1 LILTLNN
8 PKEIYNF
15 YNYINWPTIRALF
28 ILLLLTTA
36 IKMSNFFDI
45 LAIKFI
51 TIFKNE
57 KTLAL
62 FFIILTSILA
72 MFLTNDI
79 TLFIVVPITLSISHV
94 IKNDITKIII
104 FEAISANV
112 GSLLTPIGNPQNLY
126 LFREWHISFMD
137 FINIM
142 MPIFLIKFL
151 ILLLFAIIIFPLK
164 KIEIKRINNNT
175 IQLFLFI
182 ISFLFFIAFIVEL
195 NLNFVRYLT
204 PIIII
209 SFLFIKKEVLLEM
222 DWFLILTFVLMFID
236 FNIIADINIV
246 KNFINSF
253 NLDFFNVMNISVILS
268 QFISNVPAAIFMTQF
283 SNNYEAIAYGS
294 NIAGSGFIL
303 ASLANIIA
311 MRMLNDNK
319 AYLTFHKFSLPYF
332 FTSYGVILFLFF
344 DNCKIRSY

>member
-1 LILTLNN
+1 MTLNN

-15 YNYINWPTIRALF
+15 FNYINWPTIRALF
-28 ILLLLTTA
+28 ILLVLTTA
-36 IKMSNFFDI
+36 IKISNFFDI
-45 LAIKFI
+45 LAVKFI

-79 TLFIVVPITLSISHV
+79 TLFIVVPITLAISNV

-126 LFREWHISFMD
+126 LFREWHINFTD

-142 MPIFLIKFL
+142 MPIFVIKFL
-151 ILLLFAIIIFPLK
+151 ILLLFVIIIFPLK
-164 KIEIKRINNNT
+164 KIEIKEIKKNNY
-175 IQLFLFI
+175 QLFLFI
-182 ISFLFFIAFIVEL
+182 ISLLFFILFIVAL
-195 NLNFVRYLT
+195 NLNFVRYLI
-204 PIIII
+204 PIIIA
-209 SFLFIKKEVLLEM
+209 SFLFIKKEVLIEM
-222 DWFLILTFVLMFID
+222 DWFLIFTFILMFID
-236 FNIIADINIV
+236 FNIIADIDIIKNI
-246 KNFINSF
+246 INSF
-253 NLDFFNVMNISVILS
+253 DLNFFNVMNITIFLS
-268 QFISNVPAAIFMTQF
+268 QFMSNVPATIFMVQF
-283 SNNYEAIAYGS
+283 SDNYEAIAYGS
-294 NIAGSGFIL
+294 NIAGSGFVF

-332 FTSYGVILFLFF
+332 FTSYGIILFLFF
-344 DNCKIRSY
+344 NH